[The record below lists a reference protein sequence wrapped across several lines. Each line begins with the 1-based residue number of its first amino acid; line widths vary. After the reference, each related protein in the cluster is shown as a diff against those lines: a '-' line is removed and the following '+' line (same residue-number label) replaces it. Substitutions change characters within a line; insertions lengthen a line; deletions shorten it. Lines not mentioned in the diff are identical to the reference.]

1 MFRVDCCTPFSAHVP
16 YVLPMRLRN
25 REGTEIDPIP
35 FLVTGSI
42 AFLLLFAFAPGC
54 LLSLG
59 MAIENALGLTSVAY
73 GAVLLGVYHQLVY
86 DVNPTRREEVPG
98 AVRFRRLVYA
108 VLIAIA
114 VMVLLLIPVMVL

>member
-1 MFRVDCCTPFSAHVP
+1 
-16 YVLPMRLRN
+16 MRLRN

-35 FLVTGSI
+35 FLVTGSV

-59 MAIENALGLTSVAY
+59 MAIENALGLTSVAFS
-73 GAVLLGVYHQLVY
+73 ATLVAAYHQLVY
-86 DVNPTRREEVPG
+86 DVNPTRMEEIPG
-98 AVRFRRLVYA
+98 PVRFRRLVYV
-108 VLIAIA
+108 VLIATA